1 MDSQELRALSNEE
14 VFLRLEQARKEMMNL
29 RFQFAMG
36 QLTDVSRIKI
46 ARRNVARILTQI
58 RTRELLADQEGSKE

>member
-1 MDSQELRALSNEE
+1 MDSKELNGLSNEDL
-14 VFLRLEQARKEMMNL
+14 FLRLEQSRKEMMNL

-46 ARRNVARILTQI
+46 ARRNVARILTI
-58 RTRELLADQEGSKE
+58 LRIRELEVDQEEAKV

>member
-1 MDSQELRALSNEE
+1 MEAKELQALSNEDL
-14 VFLRLEQARKEMMNL
+14 FLRLEQARKEMMNL

-46 ARRNVARILTQI
+46 ARRNVARILTI
-58 RTRELLADQEGSKE
+58 LRSRELQADQEEAKV

>member
-1 MDSQELRALSNEE
+1 MDSQEIRALSNDELL
-14 VFLRLEQARKEMMNL
+14 VRLEQARKEMMNL

-46 ARRNVARILTQI
+46 ARRNVARLLTQM
-58 RTRELLADQEGSKE
+58 RERELHADQEGSKA